1 MFKAVI
7 FDMDGVLVDSEPKNL
22 EQLKGFYKSY
32 GTDVDDTFMNTLVGS
47 SYTYTYKESMRVMK
61 LNWSIEKFKELFDNY
76 CKIHSFEYDS
86 VLNPGVKEILLW
98 LKKHGYKTAVASS
111 STINQ
116 IQTMKKVCDLNDCFD
131 ELLSG
136 EMFNESKP
144 NPEIYLT
151 AAKKLQVKPEEC
163 IAIEDSKYGIAASNA
178 AGMRV
183 LAYADDRYGV
193 DQSKAYA
200 KIYKME
206 EIKKYLKT

>member
-47 SYTYTYKESMRVMK
+47 SYTYTYKESMRIMK

-163 IAIEDSKYGIAASNA
+163 IAIEDSKYGIAAGNA

>member
-163 IAIEDSKYGIAASNA
+163 IAIEDSKYGIAAGNA

>member
-47 SYTYTYKESMRVMK
+47 SYTYTYNESMRVMK
-61 LNWSIEKFKELFDNY
+61 LSWSIEKFKELFDNY

-111 STINQ
+111 STMNQ
-116 IQTMKKVCDLNDCFD
+116 IQTMKKVYNLNDCFD

-136 EMFNESKP
+136 EIFNESKP

-151 AAKKLQVKPEEC
+151 AAKKLLVKPEEC
-163 IAIEDSKYGIAASNA
+163 IAIEDSKYGIEAGNA

-183 LAYADDRYGV
+183 LAYADDRYRV

-206 EIKKYLKT
+206 EIKRYLKN

>member
-22 EQLKGFYKSY
+22 EQLRGFYKSY
-32 GTDVDDTFMNTLVGS
+32 GTDVDDIFMHSLVGS
-47 SYTYTYKESMRVMK
+47 SYTYTYEESMRVMK
-61 LNWSIEKFKELFDNY
+61 LDWPIEKFKEKFDAY
-76 CKIHSFEYDS
+76 CKIHSFEYNS
-86 VLNPGVKEILLW
+86 VLNPGVKEILIW
-98 LKKHGYKTAVASS
+98 LKEHGYKTAVASS
-111 STINQ
+111 STMDQ
-116 IQTMKKVCDLNDCFD
+116 IRTMEKVCDLVGCFD
-131 ELLSG
+131 QLLSG

-151 AAKKLQVKPEEC
+151 AAKKLQVNSEEC
-163 IAIEDSKYGIAASNA
+163 IAVEDSRYGIAAGNA

-200 KIYKME
+200 KIYKMQ
-206 EIKKYLKT
+206 EIINYLKD

>member
-98 LKKHGYKTAVASS
+98 LKRHGYKTAVASS

-163 IAIEDSKYGIAASNA
+163 IAIEDSKYGIAAGNA